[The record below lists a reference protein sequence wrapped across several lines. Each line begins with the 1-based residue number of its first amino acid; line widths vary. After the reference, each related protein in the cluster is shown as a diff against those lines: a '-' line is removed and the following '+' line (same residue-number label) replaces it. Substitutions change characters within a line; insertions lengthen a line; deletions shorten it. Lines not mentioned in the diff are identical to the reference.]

1 MPPHA
6 RSRIESDLPGDQ
18 AAGKPAPQQ
27 PAWPDPGLLDE
38 VQRELLNRPALV
50 PAEESAH
57 LADLMAAVARREAVA
72 LQGGDCAEL
81 FEDAAP
87 SPVHRKLEQLYDL
100 SATLREQL
108 GMPVVTMGRMAGQ
121 YAKPRSSDW
130 EHTPGGE
137 VLAVY
142 RGDAVNAAEADA
154 AARVPDAR
162 RLLAAHDCAAATL
175 KVIRESWQGRAD
187 GNRVFAAHELLL
199 LPYELPQV
207 RADPE
212 PYASSLHFGWIGD
225 RTREPDG
232 AHVALAAS
240 VRNPVGVKVGPS
252 TTAADLVR
260 LARILNPERRPGRL
274 TFIARMG
281 ADRID
286 PLLPPLVEAVSATG
300 IPVAWISDPM
310 HGNTTKT
317 GRGRKTRSVQA
328 ILDEL
333 TAFVRILRAH
343 GAWPGG
349 LHLEMTPEPVT
360 ECVARSAD
368 ARTAALNQY
377 RSPCDPRLNA
387 EQAADVVD
395 AFVALLR
402 AA

>member
-1 MPPHA
+1 V
-6 RSRIESDLPGDQ
+6 
-18 AAGKPAPQQ
+18 PQQ
-27 PAWPDPGLLDE
+27 PAWPDQDLLDE
-38 VQRELLNRPALV
+38 VRHELRNRPALV
-50 PAEESAH
+50 PGEECARLAE
-57 LADLMAAVARREAVA
+57 LMTAVARQEAVV

-81 FEDAAP
+81 FENAAP
-87 SPVHRKLEQLYDL
+87 SRVHDKLEQLYGL
-100 SATLREQL
+100 SATLRGHVGL
-108 GMPVVTMGRMAGQ
+108 PVVTMGRMAGQ

-130 EHTPGGE
+130 EETSEGG
-137 VLAVY
+137 VLPVY
-142 RGDAVNAAEADA
+142 RGDAVNSARADA

-162 RLLAAHDCAAATL
+162 RLLEAYDCAAATL
-175 KVIRESWQGRAD
+175 KLIRESWQGRED
-187 GNRVFAAHELLL
+187 GNRVYAAHELLL

-207 RADPE
+207 REDPA

-225 RTREPDG
+225 RTRDPGG
-232 AHVALAAS
+232 AHVALAAA

-252 TTAADLVR
+252 TTATHLVR
-260 LARILNPERRPGRL
+260 LARILNPERLPGRL
-274 TFIARMG
+274 TFIVRMG
-281 ADRID
+281 ADRVD
-286 PLLPPLVEAVSATG
+286 QYLPTLVEAVSATG
-300 IPVAWISDPM
+300 IPVVWLCDPM
-310 HGNTTKT
+310 HGNTTRT
-317 GRGRKTRSVQA
+317 GKGLKTRSVQA

-368 ARTAALNQY
+368 VQTAALNRY

-395 AFVALLR
+395 AFAVLLR